1 MKRLFM
7 FLIFTV
13 LVVSLFAEPIN
24 YEQAFQVANIK
35 LQIEE
40 KEDYSIADV
49 FEMRDN
55 DGAILAYVFHL
66 NPQGFIAIS
75 TDTDILPIIGYS
87 FRNNFVAEDIWQNV
101 GYQYVKK
108 DMQLRLEAIP
118 LTSDEVK
125 SANRTLW
132 RNYLEGN
139 IDPPQNRDDI
149 WPPEGYS
156 PTGGWVE
163 TQWNQNPQ
171 PYWDFCPLDP
181 TNMQRCVVGCVA
193 TALSQIMNYHRWIG
207 DVSFDNS
214 DDYYSQGTYPYIH
227 IDDDYLLYD
236 FPSFPQLNPYL
247 DDLKVA
253 YENYDNITNDMISAI
268 SFGAGVSVEMD
279 YSSDGSG
286 ASTQSVYYALLY
298 KFDYDTAS
306 FVTDINTIFYNNLQT
321 DMMEARPANLGIQES
336 GAPYGHSIICDGYN
350 GTDNTYHLNLGW
362 GGSWDGW
369 YTLPSGMPAGF
380 NIINRAVI
388 NIEGGT
394 VPFNVSGL
402 VYGTGAPVEDT
413 YITLNGPLF
422 FDCYVDDPAGYFD
435 MLYIY
440 EGTYQATAIIELAG
454 GGYFY
459 ETHEVEL
466 DEANNIL
473 IFFLDSYETITG
485 TVTGPTSP
493 ENSHVNV
500 YQDNQLMTSGVAD
513 ASGDYTIPGVLP
525 GEYTATASLDGNYFD
540 ETGVVITAENQVIDF
555 TLVHYPYNHIFN
567 YAGDPVGQLQLLM
580 DMSCAIRVAGEDLTN
595 HANDAFA
602 KVQFVAPF
610 DPADGEIYGQIWKDD
625 LLVSEK
631 QIFDFTDGEWV
642 EVVLEDFAPIDLDSE
657 YFIGY
662 RIHSL
667 SGMIPLAYHDA
678 GPRVEGKGAY
688 IRTTNWIP
696 LTPTYDYNFCIKGI
710 AISLNPS
717 GTNENNVPSFVNNLG
732 KNYPNPFNPDTNISF
747 SIKEEGYVSLKVYNT
762 RGQLVKTLISENLQ
776 EGVHFTSW
784 NGKDNSNRSV
794 SSGIYFYKMD
804 SKGYSSVNKMIL
816 MK

>member
-1 MKRLFM
+1 MLFI
-7 FLIFTV
+7 LTA
-13 LVVSLFAEPIN
+13 LVVSLFAEQIN
-24 YEQAFQVANIK
+24 YEQALIVANLK
-35 LQIEE
+35 LQIQE
-40 KEDYSIADV
+40 KEDYSITDV

-66 NPQGFIAIS
+66 NLKGFIIIS
-75 TDTDILPIIGYS
+75 TDTDISPIIGYS
-87 FRNNFVAEDIWQNV
+87 LRNTFVTEDIWQNV

-108 DMQLRLEAIP
+108 DMQLRLEAIT
-118 LTSDEVK
+118 LTSEEVK

-139 IDPPQNRDDI
+139 IEPPQNRDDI

-156 PTGGWVE
+156 PTGGWVA
-163 TQWNQNPQ
+163 TQWNQSPT

-181 TNMQRCVVGCVA
+181 TNMQRCVVGCVS
-193 TALSQIMNYHRWIG
+193 TALSQILNYHRYIG
-207 DVSFDNS
+207 DVIFNDD
-214 DDYYSQGTYPYIH
+214 DDYQSNYTYPPIN
-227 IDDDYLLYD
+227 IDDDHNLYD
-236 FPSFPQLNPYL
+236 FPSFPELNPYL

-253 YENYDNITNDMISAI
+253 YANYDNITNDMISALC
-268 SFGAGVSVEMD
+268 FGGGVSVKMK
-279 YSSDGSG
+279 YSSNASG
-286 ASTQSVYYALLY
+286 TYTSYVPGALIN
-298 KFDYDTAS
+298 KFGYDTATY
-306 FVTDINTIFYNNLQT
+306 VNNINTTFYNNLQT
-321 DMMEARPANLGIQES
+321 DMMEARPANFGVHES
-336 GAPYGHSIICDGYN
+336 GAPGGHSIICDGYN
-350 GTDNTYHLNLGW
+350 GTDDTYHINMGW

-369 YTLPSGMPAGF
+369 YTLPTGMPAGF
-380 NIINRAVI
+380 NVIDDAVI

-394 VPFNVSGL
+394 IPFHVSGQ
-402 VYGTGAPVEDT
+402 VIGTGAPVEDT
-413 YITLNGPLF
+413 YITLEGPLF
-422 FDCYVDDPAGYFD
+422 YECYVDDPQGFYEIP
-435 MLYIY
+435 YVY

-459 ETHEVEL
+459 ETHEVVL
-466 DEANNIL
+466 DEANNIV
-473 IFFLDSYETITG
+473 IFYLESYETITG
-485 TVTGPTSP
+485 TVTGPISP
-493 ENSHVNV
+493 ENSHINV

-525 GEYTATASLDGNYFD
+525 GEYTATASLDGNYFN
-540 ETGVVITAENQVIDF
+540 ETVVVITADNQVIDF
-555 TLVHYPYNHIFN
+555 ALVHYPYDHIFN

-580 DMSCAIRVAGEDLTN
+580 DMSCAIRVAGGDLTN
-595 HANDAFA
+595 HANNAFA

-610 DPADGEIYGQIWKDD
+610 NPADGEIYGQIWKDD

-667 SGMIPLAYHDA
+667 SGMIPAAYHDS

-696 LTPTYDYNFCIKGI
+696 LTPTHDYNFCIKGI

-732 KNYPNPFNPDTNISF
+732 NNYPNPFNPTTNISF
-747 SIKEEGYVSLKVYNT
+747 SIEENGLVSLKIYNI
-762 RGQLVKTLISENLQ
+762 RGQLIKTLVSENLDA
-776 EGVHFTSW
+776 GVHTMVW
-784 NGKDNSNRSV
+784 DGKDNNSQSV
-794 SSGIYFYKMD
+794 SSGIYLYKMKAGGRYT
-804 SKGYSSVNKMIL
+804 STKKMIL